1 VIEIISNMCPNSWNN
16 EMDCQNFGPLDHT
29 VRELL
34 GFCERIEQLAPT
46 GTTNNSVSKKH
57 DHNKRSKG
65 SSGEKDKSTGK
76 WCTFH
81 KTDSHDSSECKVL
94 LNKDKAKPSY
104 GNKTWKCKAEEG
116 KSYIKEELIA
126 IVKKVVDEA
135 RKSWD
140 QKTKDKGTKRKKEEA
155 NLMED
160 ESHNMTTCNSDGEV
174 NQQDLDDLDRQLEE
188 VGLSDKDMDEI
199 DV

>member
-1 VIEIISNMCPNSWNN
+1 MPVSPNSWNN
-16 EMDCQNFGPLDHT
+16 EMDRQNFDPLDHT

-34 GFCERIEQLAPT
+34 SFCERIEQLEPVS
-46 GTTNNSVSKKH
+46 TTNSNVSKKH
-57 DHNKRSKG
+57 DHNKRSKN
-65 SSGEKDKSTGK
+65 SSEKGKSTGK
-76 WCTFH
+76 WCTLH

-104 GNKTWKCKAEEG
+104 GNKTWKRKAEEG
-116 KSYIKEELIA
+116 KSYSKEELNS

-140 QKTKDKGTKRKKEEA
+140 QKTKDKAGTKRKKEEA

-160 ESHNMTTCNSDGEV
+160 ESHTSATEHSGDSEIT
-174 NQQDLDDLDRQLEE
+174 QEDLDDLDRQLEE
-188 VGLSDKDMDEI
+188 VGLDNDDDKMDEEEI
-199 DV
+199 SV